1 MKIKINFNNI
11 FKYLLVILYP
21 LMISILLEYN
31 ICQNFY
37 GTIKFLTSKPN
48 ILLFNIL
55 ISTIL
60 FLLIILIFEKAADG
74 KATKI
79 IIPSEIQGIAGLVKS
94 IKEVAVDDTQK

>member
-11 FKYLLVILYP
+11 FKYLLVILYT

-60 FLLIILIFEKAADG
+60 FLLIILIFKKAYIFNLQNLLG
-74 KATKI
+74 KNNLFNLQKTINFDI
-79 IIPSEIQGIAGLVKS
+79 INKS
-94 IKEVAVDDTQK
+94 DL